1 MEACVSDEVA
11 AVDPPVVPEV
21 APPPKEKGAAALMQ
35 ITENGIQLRNLDDLL
50 KFSRMIV
57 EGGMAPSWAF
67 AGVTAKDSGQGQAA
81 QKAAA
86 AVAIAIQAGL
96 EHGLGIIG
104 GLQAFVVIHGR
115 LSWTGEAA
123 AAKIRNSGK
132 CVPGTL
138 QFWSEGDGEKRRGI
152 AEALRVGDKKPKRV
166 EVTYADARQAGLI
179 NKDSWKNYPSRM
191 FQWRALAW
199 LAKDL
204 FSDVL
209 GGFPLAEESQ
219 DYEMPVIRREG
230 RPAPALAPPSAP
242 DPLLQSILGVRPHVE
257 EKGAAVESPSPVA
270 SPLSQATVAAA
281 PPFPSHAEADR
292 AIAEQEQKGLFDK

>member
-1 MEACVSDEVA
+1 MSDEKPTVLE
-11 AVDPPVVPEV
+11 PPTEAVVP
-21 APPPKEKGAAALMQ
+21 APKAAGAAALIQ
-35 ITENGIQLRNLDDLL
+35 LSEDGVQLRNLDDLL

-57 EGGMAPSWAF
+57 EGGLAPSWAF
-67 AGVTAKDSGQGQAA
+67 ASVSAQDKGGGVAI

-86 AVAIAIQAGL
+86 AVAVAIQSGL

-138 QFWSEGDGEKRRGI
+138 RFWSEGEGEKRRGI
-152 AEALRVGDKKPKRV
+152 AEAQRFGYAKITRM
-166 EVTYADARQAGLI
+166 EVSYADARQAGLI
-179 NKDSWKNYPSRM
+179 SKDSWKSYPSRM
-191 FQWRALAW
+191 FSWRALAW

-219 DYEMPVIRREG
+219 DYEPVIQRRES

-242 DPLLQSILGVRPHVE
+242 DPLLQTILGVRPHVE
-257 EKGAAVESPSPVA
+257 EKGVAVESPSPQVTI
-270 SPLSQATVAAA
+270 PLPATTVAAT

-292 AIAEQEQKGLFDK
+292 AIVESEQKGLFER